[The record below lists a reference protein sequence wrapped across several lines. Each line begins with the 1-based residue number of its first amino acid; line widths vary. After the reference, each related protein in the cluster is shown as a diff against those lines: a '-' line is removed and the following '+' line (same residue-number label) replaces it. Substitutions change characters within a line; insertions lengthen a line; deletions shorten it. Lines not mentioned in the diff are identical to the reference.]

1 MGVSLV
7 GNRHLVSSKNKVFAF
22 SSDMK
27 PALIVEDGDEVVF
40 ETLDCFSNQ
49 IKTTEDRLENLNW
62 SEVNP
67 ATGPVFVNGAK
78 PGDALVVEILD
89 IEVANQGVMVAG
101 KGLGPLGEKFEGFYT
116 KIVKIENGCA
126 MFNDLE
132 LPIDPMI
139 GVIGVAP
146 KEGSVNC
153 GTPGPHGGNLDTR
166 YIKKGAKVILPVFV
180 EGGLLA
186 LGDLHA
192 LMGDGEV
199 CGTGIEVAG
208 KVTARVFVKK
218 SMELKNPMVISEGSL
233 FTLASG
239 KTLDEAVKEA
249 VNDMTEFVLGYANIS
264 LEELTMLF
272 SIVGHTEI
280 SQVVDP
286 LVTAR
291 FRMPLDVLE
300 KLGFSKDTIE
310 Y

>member
-7 GNRHLVSSKNKVFAF
+7 GNKHLVSSKNKVFAF

-27 PALIVEDGDEVVF
+27 PALFIENGDEVVF
-40 ETLDCFSNQ
+40 ETMDCFSNQ
-49 IKTTEDRLENLNW
+49 IRTAEDRLENLNW

-67 ATGPVFVNGAK
+67 ATGPVFVKGAK
-78 PGDALVVEILD
+78 PGDTLVVEILD

-101 KGLGPLGEKFEGFYT
+101 KGLGPLGEKFDGFHT
-116 KIVKIENGCA
+116 KIVKIKDGCA

-146 KEGSVNC
+146 KDGTINC
-153 GTPGPHGGNLDTR
+153 GTPGPHGGNLDTK
-166 YIKKGAKVILPVFV
+166 YIKKGAKVLLPVFV

-192 LMGDGEV
+192 LMGDGEI

-218 SMELKNPMVISEGSL
+218 GMELRNPMVISGGSL

-239 KTLDEAVKEA
+239 KTLDEAIKEA
-249 VNDMTEFVLGYANIS
+249 VNDMAAFVLRYANMS
-264 LEELTMLF
+264 LEELTILF

-291 FRMPLDVLE
+291 FRMPLDILG
-300 KLGFSKDTIE
+300 KLRIPKDLF
-310 Y
+310 

>member
-1 MGVSLV
+1 MGSSY
-7 GNRHLVSSKNKVFAF
+7 LVSSNNRIFAF

-27 PALIVEDGDEVVF
+27 PALVVEDGAEVVF
-40 ETLDCFSNQ
+40 ETMDCFSNQ
-49 IKTTEDRLENLNW
+49 IRTTEDRLENLNW
-62 SEVNP
+62 AEVNP

-89 IEVANQGVMVAG
+89 IEVANQGVMVTG
-101 KGLGPLGEKFEGFYT
+101 KGLGPLGEKFDGFHT
-116 KIVKIENGCA
+116 KIVKIKDGCA

-146 KEGSVNC
+146 REGSVNC
-153 GTPGPHGGNLDTR
+153 GTPGPHGGNLDTK
-166 YIKKGAKVILPVFV
+166 YIKKGAKVLLPVFV

-192 LMGDGEV
+192 LMGDGEI

-208 KVTARVFVKK
+208 QVTARVFVKK
-218 SMELKNPMVISEGSL
+218 GMELRNPMVISGGSL

-239 KTLDEAVKEA
+239 KTLDEAMNQA
-249 VNDMTEFVLGYANIS
+249 VNDMAEFVLRYANMS

-291 FRMPLDVLE
+291 FRIPLDILE
-300 KLGFSKDTIE
+300 KLRIPKDLF
-310 Y
+310 

>member
-1 MGVSLV
+1 MGS
-7 GNRHLVSSKNKVFAF
+7 RHLVSSDNKVFAF
-22 SSDMK
+22 SRDMK
-27 PALIVEDGDEVVF
+27 PALIIEDGDEVVF

-49 IKTTEDRLENLNW
+49 IKTTEDRLENLDW

-101 KGLGPLGEKFEGFYT
+101 KGLGPLGEKFEGFHT
-116 KIVKIENGCA
+116 KIVKIKDGCA

-208 KVTARVFVKK
+208 KVTARIFLKK
-218 SMELKNPMVISEGSL
+218 GLELRNPMVISEGSL
-233 FTLASG
+233 FTLASE
-239 KTLDEAVKEA
+239 KTLDEAIKSV
-249 VNDMTEFVLGYANIS
+249 VSDMAEFVLRYANIS

-272 SIVGHTEI
+272 SIVGNTEI

-286 LVTAR
+286 LLTAR
-291 FRMPLDVLE
+291 FRIPLDVLE
-300 KLGFSKDTIE
+300 RLGFLIEMLGSKNG
-310 Y
+310 YC

>member
-1 MGVSLV
+1 MGSSY
-7 GNRHLVSSKNKVFAF
+7 LVSSNNRIFAF

-27 PALIVEDGDEVVF
+27 PALVVEDGAEVVF
-40 ETLDCFSNQ
+40 ETMDCFSNQ
-49 IKTTEDRLENLNW
+49 IRTTEDRLENLNW
-62 SEVNP
+62 AEVNP

-78 PGDALVVEILD
+78 PGDVLVVEILD

-101 KGLGPLGEKFEGFYT
+101 KGLGPLGEKFDGFHT
-116 KIVKIENGCA
+116 KIVKIKDGCA
-126 MFNDLE
+126 TFNDLE

-146 KEGSVNC
+146 REGSVNC
-153 GTPGPHGGNLDTR
+153 GTPGPHGGNLDTK
-166 YIKKGAKVILPVFV
+166 YIKKGAKVLLPVFV

-192 LMGDGEV
+192 LMGDGEI

-208 KVTARVFVKK
+208 QVTARVFVKK
-218 SMELKNPMVISEGSL
+218 GMELRNPMVISGGSL

-239 KTLDEAVKEA
+239 KTLDEAMNQA
-249 VNDMTEFVLGYANIS
+249 VNDMAEFVLRYANMS

-291 FRMPLDVLE
+291 FRIPLDILE
-300 KLGFSKDTIE
+300 KLRIPKDLF
-310 Y
+310 

>member
-1 MGVSLV
+1 MGSSYF
-7 GNRHLVSSKNKVFAF
+7 VSSNNRIFAF

-27 PALIVEDGDEVVF
+27 PVLVVENGDEVVF
-40 ETLDCFSNQ
+40 ETMDCFSNQ
-49 IKTTEDRLENLNW
+49 IKTAEDRLENLNW

-101 KGLGPLGEKFEGFYT
+101 KGLGPLGEKFDGFHT
-116 KIVKIENGCA
+116 KIVKIKDGCA

-146 KEGSVNC
+146 KNESINC
-153 GTPGPHGGNLDTR
+153 GTPGPHGGNLDTK
-166 YIKKGAKVILPVFV
+166 YIKKGAKVLLPVFV

-192 LMGDGEV
+192 LMGDGEI

-208 KVTARVFVKK
+208 KVAARVFVKK
-218 SMELKNPMVISEGSL
+218 GMELRNPMVISGGSL

-239 KTLDEAVKEA
+239 KTLDETMKEA
-249 VNDMTEFVLGYANIS
+249 VNDMAEFVLRYANMS

-291 FRMPLDVLE
+291 FRIPLDILE
-300 KLGFSKDTIE
+300 KLRIPKDLF
-310 Y
+310 

>member
-1 MGVSLV
+1 MG
-7 GNRHLVSSKNKVFAF
+7 HKYFVSSKNKVFAF

-27 PALIVEDGDEVVF
+27 PALVIENGDEVVF
-40 ETLDCFSNQ
+40 ETMDCFSNQ
-49 IKTTEDRLENLNW
+49 IRTAEDRLEHLNW

-67 ATGPVFVNGAK
+67 ATGPVFLEGAK
-78 PGDALVVEILD
+78 PGDALVVKILD
-89 IEVANQGVMVAG
+89 VEVANQGVMIAG
-101 KGLGPLGEKFEGFYT
+101 KGLGPLGEKFESFYT

-126 MFNDLE
+126 IFNNLE

-166 YIKKGAKVILPVFV
+166 CIKKGTKVILPVFV

-208 KVTARVFVKK
+208 KVTARIFVKK
-218 SMELKNPMVISEGSL
+218 GLELRNPMVISEGSL
-233 FTLASG
+233 LTLASAR
-239 KTLDEAVKEA
+239 TLDEAMKSA
-249 VNDMTEFVLGYANIS
+249 VSDMAEFVLRYANIS

-272 SIVGHTEI
+272 SIVGHAEI

-286 LVTAR
+286 LVTVR

-300 KLGFSKDTIE
+300 KLGFPKDTIG

>member
-1 MGVSLV
+1 MGSSYS
-7 GNRHLVSSKNKVFAF
+7 VSSNNRIFAF

-27 PALIVEDGDEVVF
+27 PALVVEDGSEVVF
-40 ETLDCFSNQ
+40 ETMDCFSNQ
-49 IKTTEDRLENLNW
+49 IRTCEDRLENLNW
-62 SEVNP
+62 AEVNP
-67 ATGPVFVNGAK
+67 ATGPVFVKGAR

-89 IEVANQGVMVAG
+89 IEVANQGVMVAV
-101 KGLGPLGEKFEGFYT
+101 KGLGPLGERFDKFYT
-116 KIVKIENGCA
+116 KIVKIENSTA
-126 MFNDLE
+126 RFNDLE

-146 KEGSVNC
+146 REGSVNC
-153 GTPGPHGGNLDTR
+153 GTPGPHGGNLDTK
-166 YIKKGAKVILPVFV
+166 YIKKGAKVLLPVFV

-192 LMGDGEV
+192 LMGDGEI

-208 KVTARVFVKK
+208 QVTARVFVKK
-218 SMELKNPMVISEGSL
+218 GMELRNPMVISGGSL

-239 KTLDEAVKEA
+239 KTLDEAMNQA
-249 VNDMTEFVLGYANIS
+249 VNDMAEFVLRYANMS

-291 FRMPLDVLE
+291 FRIPLDILE
-300 KLGFSKDTIE
+300 KLRIPKDLF
-310 Y
+310 

>member
-1 MGVSLV
+1 M
-7 GNRHLVSSKNKVFAF
+7 
-22 SSDMK
+22 
-27 PALIVEDGDEVVF
+27 EDGSEVVF
-40 ETLDCFSNQ
+40 ETMDCFSNQ
-49 IKTTEDRLENLNW
+49 IRTAKDRLENLNW
-62 SEVNP
+62 AEVNP

-101 KGLGPLGEKFEGFYT
+101 KGLGPLGGRFDKFYT
-116 KIVKIENGCA
+116 KIVKIENSTA
-126 MFNDLE
+126 RFNDLE
-132 LPIDPMI
+132 LPIEPMI

-146 KEGSVNC
+146 KGGSVSC

-166 YIKKGAKVILPVFV
+166 YIKKGAKVLLPVFV

-192 LMGDGEV
+192 LMGDGEI

-208 KVTARVFVKK
+208 KVTARVFVKNG
-218 SMELKNPMVISEGSL
+218 MELRNPMVISGGSL

-239 KTLDEAVKEA
+239 KTLDEAMKEA
-249 VNDMTEFVLGYANIS
+249 VNDMAEFVLRYANIS

-280 SQVVDP
+280 SQVVDS

-291 FRMPLDVLE
+291 FRIPLDILG
-300 KLGFSKDTIE
+300 KLRIPKDLF
-310 Y
+310 

>member
-1 MGVSLV
+1 MG
-7 GNRHLVSSKNKVFAF
+7 G
-22 SSDMK
+22 
-27 PALIVEDGDEVVF
+27 
-40 ETLDCFSNQ
+40 
-49 IKTTEDRLENLNW
+49 
-62 SEVNP
+62 VNP

-78 PGDALVVEILD
+78 PGDTLVVEILD
-89 IEVANQGVMVAG
+89 IEVAGQGVMVAG
-101 KGLGPLGEKFEGFYT
+101 KGLGPLGGRFDKFYT
-116 KIVKIENGCA
+116 KIVRIENSTPR
-126 MFNDLE
+126 FNDLE
-132 LPIDPMI
+132 LPIEPMI

-146 KEGSVNC
+146 KEGSVSC

-166 YIKKGAKVILPVFV
+166 YINKGAKVLLPVFV

-192 LMGDGEV
+192 LMGDGEI

-218 SMELKNPMVISEGSL
+218 GMELRNLMVISGGSL

-239 KTLDEAVKEA
+239 KTLDEAMKEA
-249 VNDMTEFVLGYANIS
+249 VNDMAEFVLRYANIT

-291 FRMPLDVLE
+291 FRIPLDILE
-300 KLGFSKDTIE
+300 KLRIPKDLF
-310 Y
+310 

>member
-1 MGVSLV
+1 MGS
-7 GNRHLVSSKNKVFAF
+7 RHLVSSDNKVFAF
-22 SSDMK
+22 SRDMK
-27 PALIVEDGDEVVF
+27 PALIIEDGDEVVF

-101 KGLGPLGEKFEGFYT
+101 KGLGPLGEKFEGFHT
-116 KIVKIENGCA
+116 KIVKIKDGCA
-126 MFNDLE
+126 IFNDLQ

-139 GVIGVAP
+139 GVIGVAA

-208 KVTARVFVKK
+208 KVTARIFLKK
-218 SMELKNPMVISEGSL
+218 GLELKNPMVLSEGSL
-233 FTLASG
+233 FTLASA
-239 KTLDEAVKEA
+239 KTLDEAMKEA
-249 VNDMTEFVLGYANIS
+249 VNDMAEFVLRYANMS

-272 SIVGHTEI
+272 SIVGNTEI

-291 FRMPLDVLE
+291 FRIPLDVLE
-300 KLGFSKDTIE
+300 RLISRKTYIMDFES
-310 Y
+310 

>member
-1 MGVSLV
+1 MGSSY
-7 GNRHLVSSKNKVFAF
+7 LVSSNNRIFAF

-27 PALIVEDGDEVVF
+27 PALVVEDGAEVVF
-40 ETLDCFSNQ
+40 ETMDCFSNQ
-49 IKTTEDRLENLNW
+49 IRTTEDRLENLNW
-62 SEVNP
+62 AEVNP

-89 IEVANQGVMVAG
+89 IEVANQGVMVTG
-101 KGLGPLGEKFEGFYT
+101 KGLGPLGEKFDGFHT
-116 KIVKIENGCA
+116 KIVKIKDGCA

-146 KEGSVNC
+146 KDGTINC
-153 GTPGPHGGNLDTR
+153 GTPGPHGGNLDTK
-166 YIKKGAKVILPVFV
+166 YIKKGAKVLLPVFV

-192 LMGDGEV
+192 LMGDGEI

-208 KVTARVFVKK
+208 QVTARVFVKK
-218 SMELKNPMVISEGSL
+218 GMELRNPMVISGGSL

-239 KTLDEAVKEA
+239 KTLDEAMNQA
-249 VNDMTEFVLGYANIS
+249 VNDMAEFVLRYANMS

-291 FRMPLDVLE
+291 FRIPLDILE
-300 KLGFSKDTIE
+300 KLRIPKDLF
-310 Y
+310 

>member
-1 MGVSLV
+1 MGSSYS
-7 GNRHLVSSKNKVFAF
+7 VSSNNRIFAF

-27 PALIVEDGDEVVF
+27 PVLVVEDGAEVVF
-40 ETLDCFSNQ
+40 ETMDCFSNQ
-49 IKTTEDRLENLNW
+49 IRTCEDRLENLNW

-101 KGLGPLGEKFEGFYT
+101 KGLGPLGEKFDGFHT
-116 KIVKIENGCA
+116 KIVKIKDGCA

-146 KEGSVNC
+146 KDGTINC
-153 GTPGPHGGNLDTR
+153 GTPGPHGGNLDTK
-166 YIKKGAKVILPVFV
+166 YIKKGAKVLLPVFV

-192 LMGDGEV
+192 LMGDGEI

-218 SMELKNPMVISEGSL
+218 GMELRNPMVISGGNL

-239 KTLDEAVKEA
+239 KTLDEAMKEA
-249 VNDMTEFVLGYANIS
+249 VNDMAEFVLRYANMS

-291 FRMPLDVLE
+291 FRMPLNVLE
-300 KLGFSKDTIE
+300 KLGLSEDTVK
-310 Y
+310 

>member
-1 MGVSLV
+1 MGSSYS
-7 GNRHLVSSKNKVFAF
+7 VSSNNRIFSF

-27 PALIVEDGDEVVF
+27 PVLVVEDGSEVVF
-40 ETLDCFSNQ
+40 ETMDCFSNQ
-49 IKTTEDRLENLNW
+49 IRTCEDRLENLNW

-101 KGLGPLGEKFEGFYT
+101 KELGPLGEKFDGFHT
-116 KIVKIENGCA
+116 KIVKIKDGCA

-146 KEGSVNC
+146 KDGTINC
-153 GTPGPHGGNLDTR
+153 GTPGPHGGNLDTK
-166 YIKKGAKVILPVFV
+166 YIKKGAKVLLPVFV

-192 LMGDGEV
+192 LMGDGEI

-218 SMELKNPMVISEGSL
+218 GMELRNPMVISEGSL

-239 KTLDEAVKEA
+239 KTLNEAMKEA
-249 VNDMTEFVLGYANIS
+249 VNDMAEFVLRYANMS

-291 FRMPLDVLE
+291 FRIPLDILE
-300 KLGFSKDTIE
+300 KLRIPKDLF
-310 Y
+310 